1 MADFVVRHYR
11 GSMLLRILSIVFPI
25 FAIVAAGYLYARIKK
40 PDITFANQLNMDVFV
55 PALLFSVLSAKNF
68 DIIAFQQIA
77 LGAVVVILGSGLLA
91 LPVARLSG
99 IQSKTFVPPM
109 MFSNSGNMG
118 LPLAV
123 FAFGEQALPAA
134 VVLFIV
140 ENGLHFTLGTYIM
153 DHRAHWLDV
162 LRMPIVVA
170 TLAGIAFSLTGWE
183 LPGAVNVTIEMLG
196 QVSIPLLLFSLGA
209 RLVNVDLKDW
219 RIGLLGAVMCPLTG
233 VVIALVMLL
242 LLELPPM
249 QANLL
254 LVFGALPP
262 AVLNYVV
269 AEKYHQEPARVAS
282 IVMIGNLMSFISIPL
297 VLAFALP

>member
-1 MADFVVRHYR
+1 
-11 GSMLLRILSIVFPI
+11 MLLRILSIVFPI
-25 FAIVAAGYLYARIKK
+25 FAIVAAGYLYARLKK

-68 DIIAFQQIA
+68 ELGVYQHLA
-77 LGAVVVILGSGLLA
+77 LGALAVILGSGLLA
-91 LPVARLSG
+91 VPVARLAG
-99 IQSKTFVPPM
+99 VPLKTFVPPM
-109 MFSNSGNMG
+109 MFTNSGNMG

-123 FAFGEQALPAA
+123 FAFGDQALPAA

-170 TLAGIAFSLTGWE
+170 TLAGIVFSLTGWT
-183 LPGAVNVTIEMLG
+183 LPQPVNVTIEMLG
-196 QVSIPLLLFSLGA
+196 QVSIPLLLFSLGV
-209 RLVNVDLKDW
+209 RLIHVDFKDW
-219 RIGLLGAVMCPLTG
+219 RVGLLGAALCPLAG
-233 VVIALVMLL
+233 VAIAWLL
-242 LLELPPM
+242 LQFLALPPM
-249 QANLL
+249 QERLL

-269 AEKYHQEPARVAS
+269 AEKYRQEPHRVAS
-282 IVMIGNLMSFISIPL
+282 IVMLGNLASFVSIPV
-297 VLAFALP
+297 VLAFALV